1 MKAFVVGIILI
12 AGAVAALRAML
23 PKDGR
28 VHRLATAPV
37 LESVI
42 PIGIVAAMAFGLVL
56 IAASLFGKP

>member
-1 MKAFVVGIILI
+1 
-12 AGAVAALRAML
+12 ML

-42 PIGIVAAMAFGLVL
+42 PLGIVAAMAFGLVL
-56 IAASLFGKP
+56 IAAALLGKP